1 VPATVLNT
9 GSSNNDQPPRACDCG
24 LNAKQASPNVTFA
37 KLPADGYL
45 LFGTRVI
52 RMFAYAFLSVVLVLY
67 LAQLGL
73 NEGFI
78 GLLLSLTLIGDAA
91 ISLWMTTSAD
101 RIGRRRIL
109 IAGAGLMLFAGV
121 LFAVTDRVALLLI
134 AAIIGVISP
143 SGYEVGPF
151 LPVEQ
156 SALSQI
162 VPDRLRTQVFAWY
175 NLVGSFATAAG
186 ALCGGGLTQFL
197 QQAGV
202 IPLNSYRT
210 VVVLYGVMGVL
221 LGTLF
226 TKLSPEIEAVH
237 SDGLPIPTR
246 LGLHRSRS
254 IVLKLST
261 LFGLDAFAGGFVVQ
275 SLVAYWFHVRFGV
288 EPAALGGIFFGANI
302 LAGIS
307 ALAAAWVAARIGL
320 VNTMVFT
327 HLPSNLF
334 LMLVPLMPNL
344 PLAIIVLFVRFS
356 ISQMDVPARQS
367 YTMAVVAPDE
377 RSAAA
382 GVTGIARSIGAAIS
396 PTFAGVF
403 LGNPV
408 LLGAPFFVAGALKV
422 VYDILIYRSFRE
434 IKEREHEVHRS
445 EEADS
450 RAENE

>member
-1 VPATVLNT
+1 
-9 GSSNNDQPPRACDCG
+9 
-24 LNAKQASPNVTFA
+24 VTLA
-37 KLPADGYL
+37 KLPADGYI
-45 LFGTRVI
+45 LFETRVI
-52 RMFAYAFLSVVLVLY
+52 RMFAYGFLSVVLVLY

-73 NEGFI
+73 NEGLI

-91 ISLWMTTSAD
+91 ISLWMTTTAD

-109 IAGAGLMLFAGV
+109 IAGAGLMLFAGI

-143 SGYEVGPF
+143 SGNEVGPF

-162 VPDRLRTQVFAWY
+162 VPDEQRTQVFAWY
-175 NLVGSFATAAG
+175 NLVGSFATAIG
-186 ALCGGGLTQFL
+186 ALCGGCLTELL

-210 VVVLYGVMGVL
+210 VLLLYGVMGVL
-221 LGTLF
+221 LAALF
-226 TKLSPEIEAVH
+226 TRLSPEVEAVH
-237 SDGLPIPTR
+237 SDGQPTRTR
-246 LGLHRSRS
+246 LGLHRSGS
-254 IVLKLST
+254 VVLKLSA

-307 ALAAAWVAARIGL
+307 ALAAASVAARIGL

-327 HLPSNLF
+327 HLPSNIL

-344 PLAIIVLFVRFS
+344 SSAIVVLFARFA
-356 ISQMDVPARQS
+356 ISQMDVPPRQS
-367 YTMAVVAPDE
+367 YTMAVVARDE

-382 GVTGIARSIGAAIS
+382 GITGIARSIGAAVS
-396 PTFAGVF
+396 PTFAGAF
-403 LGNPV
+403 LSNPV
-408 LLGAPFFVAGALKV
+408 LLGVPFFLAGGLKV
-422 VYDILIYRSFRE
+422 IYDILLYRSFRH
-434 IKEREHEVHRS
+434 IKEDGREDARPGK
-445 EEADS
+445 D
-450 RAENE
+450 

>member
-1 VPATVLNT
+1 
-9 GSSNNDQPPRACDCG
+9 
-24 LNAKQASPNVTFA
+24 VTLA
-37 KLPADGYL
+37 KLPADGYI
-45 LFGTRVI
+45 LFETRVI
-52 RMFAYAFLSVVLVLY
+52 RMFAYGFLSVVLVLY

-73 NEGFI
+73 NEGLI

-91 ISLWMTTSAD
+91 ISLWMTTTAD

-109 IAGAGLMLFAGV
+109 IAGAGLMLFAGI

-143 SGYEVGPF
+143 SGNEVGPF

-162 VPDRLRTQVFAWY
+162 VPDEQRTQVFAWY
-175 NLVGSFATAAG
+175 NLVGSFATAIG
-186 ALCGGGLTQFL
+186 ALCGGCLTELL

-210 VVVLYGVMGVL
+210 VLVLYGVMGML
-221 LGTLF
+221 LAALF
-226 TKLSPEIEAVH
+226 TQLSPEVEAVH
-237 SDGLPIPTR
+237 SDGQPTRTR
-246 LGLHRSRS
+246 LGLHRSGS
-254 IVLKLST
+254 VVLKLST

-307 ALAAAWVAARIGL
+307 ALAAASVAARIGL

-327 HLPSNLF
+327 HLPSNIL

-344 PLAIIVLFVRFS
+344 SLAIVVLFARFA
-356 ISQMDVPARQS
+356 ISQMDVPPRQS

-382 GVTGIARSIGAAIS
+382 GITGIARSIGAAVS

-403 LGNPV
+403 LSNPV
-408 LLGAPFFVAGALKV
+408 LLGVPFFLAGGLKV
-422 VYDILIYRSFRE
+422 IYDILLYRSFRH
-434 IKEREHEVHRS
+434 IKEDGREDARPRK
-445 EEADS
+445 D
-450 RAENE
+450 

>member
-1 VPATVLNT
+1 
-9 GSSNNDQPPRACDCG
+9 
-24 LNAKQASPNVTFA
+24 
-37 KLPADGYL
+37 
-45 LFGTRVI
+45 
-52 RMFAYAFLSVVLVLY
+52 MFAYGFLSVVLVLY

-73 NEGFI
+73 SEGLV

-109 IAGAGLMLFAGV
+109 VAGAGLMLFAGV
-121 LFAVTDRVALLLI
+121 LFAVADKLALLLI
-134 AAIIGVISP
+134 AATIGVISP

-151 LPVEQ
+151 LSVEQ
-156 SALSQI
+156 AALSQI
-162 VPDRLRTQVFAWY
+162 VPDKLRTQVFAWY

-186 ALCGGGLTQFL
+186 ALIGGGLTQLL
-197 QQAGV
+197 QQGGV
-202 IPLNSYRT
+202 IPLNSYRA

-221 LGTLF
+221 LAALF
-226 TKLSPEIEAVH
+226 AQLSPEIEAVH
-237 SDGLPIPTR
+237 SDDRQTLTR

-254 IVLKLST
+254 VVLKLST

-288 EPAALGGIFFGANI
+288 EPATLGGIFFGANI

-307 ALAAAWVAARIGL
+307 ALAAAWVAERIGL

-327 HLPSNLF
+327 HLPSNIL

-344 PLAIIVLFVRFS
+344 SLAIVVLFARFA

-408 LLGAPFFVAGALKV
+408 LLGAPFFVAGVLKV
-422 VYDILIYRSFRE
+422 IYDILLYRSFRE
-434 IKEREHEVHRS
+434 IKERERED
-445 EEADS
+445 ALLGKD
-450 RAENE
+450 

>member
-1 VPATVLNT
+1 
-9 GSSNNDQPPRACDCG
+9 
-24 LNAKQASPNVTFA
+24 VTFP
-37 KLPADGYL
+37 KLPADGYI

-52 RMFAYAFLSVVLVLY
+52 RMFAYGLLSVVLVLY

-73 NEGFI
+73 NEGLI

-109 IAGAGLMLFAGV
+109 IAGTGLMLFAGV

-175 NLVGSFATAAG
+175 TLVGSFATAAG

-221 LGTLF
+221 LGALF
-226 TKLSPEIEAVH
+226 TKLSPDVEAVH
-237 SDGLPIPTR
+237 SDGLPILTR

-327 HLPSNLF
+327 HLPSNLL

-344 PLAIIVLFVRFS
+344 PLAIFVLFVRFS

-377 RSAAA
+377 SSAAA

-396 PTFAGVF
+396 PTFSGVF

-408 LLGAPFFVAGALKV
+408 LLGAPFLVAGALKV
-422 VYDILIYRSFRE
+422 VYDILLYRSFRE
-434 IKEREHEVHRS
+434 IKEREHETHRS
-445 EEADS
+445 EETDS
-450 RAENE
+450 PAESE

>member
-1 VPATVLNT
+1 M
-9 GSSNNDQPPRACDCG
+9 
-24 LNAKQASPNVTFA
+24 TFA

-52 RMFAYAFLSVVLVLY
+52 RMFAYGFLSVVLVLY

-73 NEGFI
+73 SEGLI

-91 ISLWMTTSAD
+91 ISLWMTTTAD

-109 IAGAGLMLFAGV
+109 IAGASLMLFAGV
-121 LFAVTDRVALLLI
+121 LFAVTDKLALLVI

-156 SALSQI
+156 AALSQI
-162 VPDRLRTQVFAWY
+162 VPDRTRTEVFAWY

-186 ALCGGGLTQFL
+186 ALCGGVLTEVL
-197 QQAGV
+197 QQSGS

-210 VVVLYGVMGVL
+210 VLILYGVMGVIL
-221 LGTLF
+221 AALF
-226 TKLSPEIEAVH
+226 TQLSPRVEAVR
-237 SDGLPIPTR
+237 SDGPQTLTR
-246 LGLHRSRS
+246 FGLHRSRS

-261 LFGLDAFAGGFVVQ
+261 LFGLDAFAGGLVVQ

-288 EPAALGGIFFGANI
+288 EPAVLGGIFFGANI

-327 HLPSNLF
+327 HLPSNVL

-344 PLAIIVLFVRFS
+344 PLAIAVLFARFS

-382 GVTGIARSIGAAIS
+382 GITGIARSIGAAIS
-396 PTFAGVF
+396 PTIAGAF
-403 LGNPV
+403 FSNPL
-408 LLGAPFFVAGALKV
+408 LLGAPFLLAGALKV
-422 VYDILIYRSFRE
+422 IYDVLLYRGFRD
-434 IKEREHEVHRS
+434 RRTT
-445 EEADS
+445 A
-450 RAENE
+450 

>member
-1 VPATVLNT
+1 
-9 GSSNNDQPPRACDCG
+9 
-24 LNAKQASPNVTFA
+24 VTFA
-37 KLPADGYL
+37 KLSADGYI

-52 RMFAYAFLSVVLVLY
+52 RMFAYGFLSVVLVLY

-73 NEGFI
+73 SEGLI

-91 ISLWMTTSAD
+91 ISLWMTTTAD

-109 IAGAGLMLFAGV
+109 MAGAGLMLFAGV

-162 VPDRLRTQVFAWY
+162 VPDRVRTQVFAWY

-186 ALCGGGLTQFL
+186 ALCGGGLTEFL
-197 QQAGV
+197 QQVGIV
-202 IPLNSYRT
+202 PLNSYRT
-210 VVVLYGVMGVL
+210 VVVLYGMMGVIL
-221 LGTLF
+221 AALF
-226 TKLSPEIEAVH
+226 AQLSPEVEAVH
-237 SDGLPIPTR
+237 SDGPQTSTR

-275 SLVAYWFHVRFGV
+275 SLIAYWFHVRFGV

-327 HLPSNLF
+327 HLPSNIL

-356 ISQMDVPARQS
+356 ISQMDVPPRQS

-396 PTFAGVF
+396 PTIAGAF
-403 LGNPV
+403 LSNPV
-408 LLGAPFFVAGALKV
+408 LLSAPFFVAGALKV
-422 VYDILIYRSFRE
+422 IYDILLYRGFRE
-434 IKEREHEVHRS
+434 IKEREPAMLRK
-445 EEADS
+445 D
-450 RAENE
+450 